1 MTHLS
6 NKVKV
11 GEIKNRGTCDKEHYS
26 CCWGVGGREVKD
38 LGLGWDLPDKL
49 TIPF

>member
-1 MTHLS
+1 MTRSTTL
-6 NKVKV
+6 VA
-11 GEIKNRGTCDKEHYS
+11 GG
-26 CCWGVGGREVKD
+26 GGGREVKD

>member
-1 MTHLS
+1 MLQGALPL
-6 NKVKV
+6 VV
-11 GEIKNRGTCDKEHYS
+11 GG
-26 CCWGVGGREVKD
+26 GGGGREVKD

>member
-1 MTHLS
+1 MTRSTTL
-6 NKVKV
+6 V
-11 GEIKNRGTCDKEHYS
+11 GG
-26 CCWGVGGREVKD
+26 GGREVKD